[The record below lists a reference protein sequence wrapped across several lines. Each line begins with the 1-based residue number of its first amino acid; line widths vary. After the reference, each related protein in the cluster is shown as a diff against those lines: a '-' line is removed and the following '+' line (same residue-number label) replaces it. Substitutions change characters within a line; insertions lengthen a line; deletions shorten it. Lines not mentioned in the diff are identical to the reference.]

1 MRTLSAATRRELHA
15 QQTSAA
21 LITLL
26 TVRVGP
32 ASGRRTVRLTDAPG
46 GIESRG
52 KHYDFLP
59 FRLVQPGDSEDGAS
73 TARLEIDNVS
83 NEIGSSLRQSHEV
96 DLDIEIVLSSDP
108 EYVEIRWPGID
119 LEQVQWDAGLISAT
133 LRFATFN
140 QEPYPALR
148 FTPASAPGAF

>member
-32 ASGRRTVRLTDAPG
+32 ASARRTVRLTDAPAG
-46 GIESRG
+46 VTSRG
-52 KHYDFLP
+52 QRYTSLP
-59 FRLVQPGDSEDGAS
+59 VRLVLPGASEDGAS
-73 TARLEIDNVS
+73 NARIEIDNVS
-83 NEIGSSLRQSHEV
+83 DEIGSALRQSNEV

-108 EYVEIRWPGID
+108 QHVEISWQGIE

-133 LRFATFN
+133 LRYPTFDK
-140 QEPYPALR
+140 EPYPALR
-148 FTPASAPGAF
+148 FTPATAPGIF